1 MTLTD
6 KSGHL
11 AWCVL
16 MALALARQN
25 GYVLSS
31 AQETA
36 FTISVDKLLSQ
47 KKR

>member
-1 MTLTD
+1 MTLTE
-6 KSGHL
+6 KLGHL

-16 MALALARQN
+16 MALARQN

-31 AQETA
+31 AQEIA
-36 FTISVDKLLSQ
+36 LTISVDKLLSQ